1 MLAGLHAASPKAVKA
16 PFCRGHHIA
25 VATESLP
32 FRIFNT
38 AGADHRRSPHPPRAS
53 VGCGRARNHRAA
65 ALSAWSS
72 FPPLRALH
80 RRHLAR
86 WRMAATCTG
95 VHAPPRAVCNTG
107 RRHARPAPA
116 RGEVETPA
124 AKAVASR
131 KQISPASQKAART
144 KHHPGRVKTKAGSR
158 PQSRAGSKQ
167 ARVPAMLG
175 QPEGATIA
183 AIMRATHW
191 QQHSIRGFFAGVVR
205 KRLGLD
211 LRSEKADGGRVYRIV
226 SSGGARSESRRSRR
240 RAA

>member
-131 KQISPASQKAART
+131 T
-144 KHHPGRVKTKAGSR
+144 KHHPSRAKTKAGSR
-158 PQSRAGSKQ
+158 PQSRPGSKQ
-167 ARVPAMLG
+167 ARVPTMLG
-175 QPEGATIA
+175 RSEGATIA

-191 QQHSIRGFFAGVVR
+191 QQHSIHGFFAGVVR

-211 LRSEKADGGRVYRIV
+211 LRSEKGDAPVRPVALRPHFVHDVVLARVLNHL
-226 SSGGARSESRRSRR
+226 
-240 RAA
+240 